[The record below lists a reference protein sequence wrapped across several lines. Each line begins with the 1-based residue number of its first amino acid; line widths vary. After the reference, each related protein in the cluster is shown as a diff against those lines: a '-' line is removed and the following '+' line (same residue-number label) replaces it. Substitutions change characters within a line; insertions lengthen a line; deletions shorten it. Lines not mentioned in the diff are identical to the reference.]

1 MFEQAFKNIDD
12 VLWKEAG
19 CTTELDYTEQTSW
32 LLFLKYLDALEQ
44 DRADEAA
51 LEGKKYTY
59 LLDKPYRWEEWAAP
73 KGKDG
78 QIDHNRANTGDDLG
92 DFVNRKLFPY
102 LHGFTQKATGPNTI
116 EYKIGEIFGEIKNK
130 ISSGYNLREII
141 DHIDELRFRSQTE
154 KHELSH
160 LYEAKIRNM
169 GNAGRNGG
177 EYYTP
182 RPLIRA
188 MVRVVAPKIGDR
200 VYDGAAGSA
209 GFLCES
215 FVFMKAKPGLT
226 TKGLNTLQTRTFVG
240 KEKKSLAYVIAIMN
254 MILHGIEAPNIIHT
268 NTLTE
273 NLADIQERDRF
284 DVVLANPP
292 FGGKE
297 RKEVQQNFPI
307 RTGETAFLFLQH
319 FIKMLKAGGRGGVV
333 IKNTFLSNTDNASVH
348 LRKLLLESCNLHT
361 VLDCPGGTFQ
371 GAGVKTVVLFFEKG
385 TKTRKIW
392 YYQLDPG
399 RNLGK
404 TNPLNDDDLAEFV
417 ELQKTRA
424 DSAKSWTV
432 DAKTLD
438 PATFDLSV
446 KNPNGGEEV
455 AHRTPQEI
463 MDEIAALD
471 AESAAVL
478 ETIRGLL

>member
-1 MFEQAFKNIDD
+1 MFEQTFKNIDD

-19 CTTELDYTEQTSW
+19 CATELDYTEQTSW
-32 LLFLKYLDALEQ
+32 ILFLKYLDDLE
-44 DRADEAA
+44 RANEQKAE
-51 LEGKKYTY
+51 LQSKKYTY
-59 LLDKPYRWEEWAAP
+59 IIDAKHRWSAWAAP
-73 KGKDG
+73 KKRDG
-78 QIDHNRANTGDDLG
+78 SFDHDKALTGDDLIKYVDG
-92 DFVNRKLFPY
+92 KLFPY
-102 LHGFTQKATGPNTI
+102 LKGFRTRAQGANTV
-116 EYKIGEIFGEIKNK
+116 EYKIGEIFSEIENK
-130 ISSGYNLREII
+130 FRSGYSLR
-141 DHIDELRFRSQTE
+141 DALELMDCVSFRSQDQ

-160 LYEAKIRNM
+160 IYESKLRNM

-188 MVRVVAPKIGDR
+188 MIQVVNPKIGER
-200 VYDGAAGSA
+200 VYDGAVGSA

-215 FVFMKAKPGLT
+215 FDYMKSKGKLT
-226 TKGLNTLQTRTFVG
+226 TKDLTTLQTRTFYG

-254 MILHGIEAPNIIHT
+254 MILHGIEAPNILHA
-268 NTLTE
+268 NTLAE
-273 NLADIQERDRF
+273 NLADIQEKDRYE
-284 DVVLANPP
+284 VVLANPP

-319 FIKMLKAGGRGGVV
+319 FIKILKAGGRGGVV
-333 IKNTFLSNTDNASVH
+333 IKNTFLSNTDNASVS
-348 LRKLLLESCNLHT
+348 LRKLLLESCSLHT

-385 TKTRKIW
+385 SPTRKTW
-392 YYQLDPG
+392 YYSLDPG

-417 ELQKTRA
+417 KLQHTFA
-424 DSAKSWTV
+424 DSPKSWSV
-432 DAKTLD
+432 DAARID

-446 KNPNGGEEV
+446 KNPDGGEEV
-455 AHRTPQEI
+455 VHRSPQAI

-471 AESAAVL
+471 AESSEVL
-478 ETIRGLL
+478 AGIRALL

>member
-1 MFEQAFKNIDD
+1 MFEQTFKNIDD
-12 VLWKEAG
+12 ILWKEAG

-32 LLFLKYLDALEQ
+32 LLFLKYLDDLEQ
-44 DRADEAA
+44 DKSTEAA
-51 LEGKKYTY
+51 LEGKKYTHI
-59 LLDKPYRWEEWAAP
+59 LSEPYRWESWAAP
-73 KGKDG
+73 KGNDG
-78 QIDHNRANTGDDLG
+78 KLDHNKALTGDDLR
-92 DFVNRKLFPY
+92 DFVNGKLFPY
-102 LHGFTQKATGPNTI
+102 LNGFKQKATGPNTI

-130 ISSGYNLREII
+130 IQSGYNLREII
-141 DHIDELRFRSQTE
+141 DQIDELRFRSQTE

-188 MVRVVAPKIGDR
+188 IVQVVKPRIGER
-200 VYDGAAGSA
+200 IYDGAVGSA

-215 FVFMKAKPGLT
+215 FEYLSAKPDLT
-226 TKGLNTLQTRTFVG
+226 TKDAKTLQERTFYG

-254 MILHGIEAPNIIHT
+254 MILHGIDAPNIIHT

-273 NLADIQERDRF
+273 NLADIQEKDRF
-284 DVVLANPP
+284 DVVMANPP

-319 FIKMLKAGGRGGVV
+319 FIKLLKAGGRGGIV
-333 IKNTFLSNTDNASVH
+333 IKNTFLSNTDNAAMT
-348 LRKLLLESCNLHT
+348 LRKLLLESCNLYT

-385 TKTRKIW
+385 APTRKIW
-392 YYQLDPG
+392 YYRLDPG

-404 TNPLNDDDLAEFV
+404 TNPLNDDDLADFV
-417 ELQKTRA
+417 KLQRTFA
-424 DSAKSWTV
+424 DSPKSWTL
-432 DAKTLD
+432 DAKAID
-438 PATFDLSV
+438 KNTFDLSV
-446 KNPNGGEEV
+446 RNPNGAEKI
-455 AHRTPQEI
+455 AHHSPQEI

-471 AESAAVL
+471 AESAALLENIKVL
-478 ETIRGLL
+478 L